1 MKSGPQFYLHQFY
14 VVYLTSKRLKIK
26 FGARL
31 LNQCIMN
38 TVTKIK
44 LNFYLQTNA
53 QSSTRF
59 PRLLQN
65 DEIISQCERQVSMTD
80 LTLYISIS
88 VNTFF

>member
-26 FGARL
+26 FGVRL

-38 TVTKIK
+38 TVTRIK

-53 QSSTRF
+53 QSRTRF

-80 LTLYISIS
+80 LTLYISMS

>member
-1 MKSGPQFYLHQFY
+1 
-14 VVYLTSKRLKIK
+14 
-26 FGARL
+26 
-31 LNQCIMN
+31 MN

-80 LTLYISIS
+80 LTLYISMS